1 MNLKHIFC
9 RKLRGENARL
19 RTEFDNLQQWLNF
32 IRDERL
38 YPLTDFEVMFLK
50 TVLSMTEIETKMTL
64 PQNKAFIRQL
74 WRRLQEKFDYFGRR
88 ANQPTKEILSK
99 PEPAAQ
105 K

>member
-1 MNLKHIFC
+1 MILEKIFC
-9 RKLRGENARL
+9 KKCKEKAENSIL
-19 RTEFDNLQQWLNF
+19 KDWIQFV
-32 IRDERL
+32 RDERL
-38 YPLTDFEVMFLK
+38 YPLSDFEVMFLK